1 MLGVYLIGEV
11 LLWHTQHS
19 VFNIPEVQNKK

>member
-11 LLWHTQHS
+11 LLWHTQRS
-19 VFNIPEVQNKK
+19 VFNTPELQNKK

>member
-11 LLWHTQHS
+11 LLWHTQRS
-19 VFNIPEVQNKK
+19 VFKIPELQNKK

>member
-11 LLWHTQHS
+11 LLWHTQGP
-19 VFNIPEVQNKK
+19 VFNTPELQNKK